1 MEFGKSFVS
10 RAAVLASLL
19 IVGVG
24 ITACGKGREEEK
36 VDRYPA
42 VQQEE
47 PAQPEPIAPSGTMGS
62 DQAPPPPSDTA
73 PSMTTEPAPETE
85 PPAGEETPP
94 K

>member
-1 MEFGKSFVS
+1 MEFGKSFIP
-10 RAAVLASLL
+10 RAALLTSLL

-36 VDRYPA
+36 ADQYPA

-47 PAQPEPIAPSGTMGS
+47 PVKSEPIAPSGAMGS
-62 DQAPPPPSDTA
+62 DQPPPPETA
-73 PSMTTEPAPETE
+73 PSTATEPVSDAEQPS
-85 PPAGEETPP
+85 GEETPP